1 MASIFRRSLA
11 SFVPAAILI
20 ALIVGLT
27 ALAAMDGVYGA
38 VMGESLGSSVR
49 ALAIAM
55 PPEAETWRDFPSV
68 RASTWANR
76 LDSASGFR
84 VTLMRPDGVVVAD
97 SRADPA
103 KMENHGERPEM
114 RRALEGAT
122 GIARRTSLTLGREL
136 FYAAHALV
144 DPRDGRVRGVLRIAV
159 DLPTLRARL
168 APARNLLLLMIVGSG
183 LAAVIASG
191 IFARSV
197 SSPLRRLSEAALS
210 YGRGSTSGT
219 EPAGGGPQAR
229 EEIRLAALASGPDE
243 LRILAG
249 ALDAMFGELEG
260 RNSKEIIEGRERSAI
275 LDGMSEAVLA
285 LDASLALRMANRA
298 ARRLFELSE
307 TGGGRGM
314 PLVEATRSVELATL
328 AADCHER
335 GSPLEREFALY
346 GRGGERWF
354 RALATPFSGIG
365 GDSNTGPGGGNGGP
379 GGGLVLVL
387 DDISQ
392 LRRLERVR
400 RDFVANVSHEL
411 RTPVQVIKGFAETL
425 AEGGLS
431 DPEKRRRYV
440 DIIGRNALRMENLIA
455 DLLALARLE
464 QEDGAGLEL
473 KAEDIASLVAE
484 AVDAVAPRA
493 EAKGMSIESEVEAGL
508 RARVHGGLVVQALV
522 NLLDNA
528 VKYTPAG
535 SSIELRAGLARVED
549 AAKAGNAANEGSAAK
564 AGPTLL
570 LEVRD
575 HGPGIPARDIPRL
588 FERFYTVD
596 KARSRELGGTGL
608 GLSIV
613 KHVALAHGGEA
624 GVESWE
630 GEGSRFWLRIPLDKA
645 E

>member
-1 MASIFRRSLA
+1 MASIFRRGLA
-11 SFVPAAILI
+11 SFVPAAVLTT
-20 ALIVGLT
+20 LLVGL
-27 ALAAMDGVYGA
+27 AAFAVVDGVYGE
-38 VMGESLGSSVR
+38 VMGENLGSSVR
-49 ALAIAM
+49 ALATAM
-55 PPEAETWRDFPSV
+55 PTEADTWFDFPSPG
-68 RASTWANR
+68 ASSWASR

-84 VTLMRPDGVVVAD
+84 VTLMRPNGVVIAD
-97 SRADPA
+97 SRADPS

-114 RRALEGAT
+114 RRALEGGT
-122 GIARRTSLTLGREL
+122 GIARRTSMTLGREL
-136 FYAAHALV
+136 FYAARGLTGGS
-144 DPRDGRVRGVLRIAV
+144 DGRIKGVLRIAI

-168 APARNLLLLMIVGSG
+168 APWRDLLLLLIVGAG

-191 IFARSV
+191 LFARSV

-210 YGRGSTSGT
+210 YGRGSGV
-219 EPAGGGPQAR
+219 ENGPEGGAPRAR
-229 EEIRLAALASGPDE
+229 DEIRLAALATGPDE
-243 LRILAG
+243 LRDLAG
-249 ALDAMFGELEG
+249 ALDAMVGELEG
-260 RNSKEIIEGRERSAI
+260 RNSKEVLEGRERSAI

-285 LDASLALRMANRA
+285 LDASLTLRMANRA

-307 TGGGRGM
+307 AGGGRGM
-314 PLVEATRSVELATL
+314 PLVEATRSVELAIL
-328 AADCHER
+328 AADCRE
-335 GSPLEREFALY
+335 GKGPLERELALY
-346 GRGGERWF
+346 GKGGERWF
-354 RALATPFSGIG
+354 LALATPFPGVGGS
-365 GDSNTGPGGGNGGP
+365 GDSGP

-387 DDISQ
+387 DDITQ
-392 LRRLERVR
+392 VRRLERVR

-425 AEGGLS
+425 AEGALS
-431 DPEKRRRYV
+431 DAEKSKRYV

-464 QEDGAGLEL
+464 QEAGAGLEL
-473 KAEDIASLVAE
+473 REEDMASLVDE

-493 EAKGMSIESEVEAGL
+493 EAKRMPIERKVEAEL
-508 RARVHGGLVVQALV
+508 RARVHGGLIVQALV

-535 SSIELRAGLARVED
+535 SSIELRAGWAKDGNFAKDPASTAAAVEGAEGAR
-549 AAKAGNAANEGSAAK
+549 AGAF
-564 AGPTLL
+564 LL

-608 GLSIV
+608 GLAIV
-613 KHVALAHGGEA
+613 KHIALAHGGEA

-630 GEGSRFWLRIPLDKA
+630 GEGSRFWMRIPLGA
-645 E
+645 GE